1 MLKILNK
8 YPNYNW
14 GMFEHYLFSL
24 SELFKLKRN
33 LRTVCK
39 ITKENVSRN
48 SSSNLISWKSNK
60 IILEKML
67 KKIIFQIYA
76 NGSMYYLAYKLIN
89 IKNLNFELIFIYF
102 KLLIKFILRVINGKK
117 Y

>member
-1 MLKILNK
+1 
-8 YPNYNW
+8 
-14 GMFEHYLFSL
+14 MFEHYLFSL
-24 SELFKLKRN
+24 SELFKLKKRN

-39 ITKENVSRN
+39 ITKKENVSRN

-67 KKIIFQIYA
+67 KKNNLSNLYA